1 MSFDWASVLNSLP
14 ALLSGVKLTLLISV
28 LGIPSGIICGLLLGM
43 ARAYKIPLLNWVA
56 MVYIEL
62 IRGTPMILQVM
73 FIYFALPLIS
83 IFGFSIRLDAITA
96 GVVTIMINSAA
107 YIAEIVRGALLSV
120 NNGLREAGL
129 ALGLPG
135 WKVVFKIILPIAWR
149 RMIPPLGKQC
159 IISLKDTSL
168 LSVVSIGELMRQAT
182 EIASANYNYVEI
194 LSTVAVIYLILTISM
209 TIILRI
215 TEKRVRML

>member
-1 MSFDWASVLNSLP
+1 MSFEWAGIYSALP
-14 ALLSGVKLTLLISV
+14 ALLSGLKLTIIISIIGIP
-28 LGIPSGIICGLLLGM
+28 LGIIFGLLLGM
-43 ARAYKIPLLNWVA
+43 IRAYKILILDWIA
-56 MVYIEL
+56 LIYIEF

-83 IFGFSIRLDAITA
+83 IFGYHIRFDAVTA
-96 GVVTIMINSAA
+96 GIITIMINSAA

-135 WKVVFKIILPIAWR
+135 WKVVLKIILPIAWR
-149 RMIPPLGKQC
+149 RMIPPLSNQC
-159 IISLKDTSL
+159 IISMKDTSL

-194 LSTVAVIYLILTISM
+194 LSTVAVLYLILNLSM
-209 TIILRI
+209 TIILRTI
-215 TEKRVRML
+215 EKRIRIL